1 MHRFRFI
8 LFSLCIATSL
18 MAQEDILEKYVQ
30 QGLINNL
37 ALKQKQFSF
46 EQSMA
51 ALKQARG
58 LFLPTVNIEARYS
71 RSGGGRVIDIPIG
84 DLMNPVYGSL
94 NQLIGLPVFPTDL
107 PNERIPFLREK
118 EHDTKIRVIQPLFQ
132 APIYYN
138 YKIQSNLKQ
147 IESAA
152 VEIFKQQLTEDI
164 QTAYFNYLKAYH
176 VVDLFQKTLSLVN
189 ENLRVSEKLF
199 QNGQATEDI
208 VFRARAERSAVEQ
221 NLLDAGKN
229 KKIAAAYF
237 NFLLNQPLETPI
249 VIIDDAWQP
258 RESQFTLEEA
268 QTKALANRLE
278 FRQLGSA
285 IGAADN
291 TVKLNTGSFLPG
303 ISGVFD
309 YGFQGE
315 AYKFTE
321 KDDYWM
327 ASLVLQWNLF
337 HGFQDKSKITSARLE
352 RNKLTAQL
360 DELTNQIKL
369 QVQEAFDNLTV
380 ARQAIVSAN
389 ERLASA
395 RNSFRIVTR
404 KYEQGMAPQIEYLDA
419 RTTYTN
425 AEVNYIISKF
435 DYFIKCA
442 QFERVVSR

>member
-1 MHRFRFI
+1 MHRFGVI
-8 LFSLCIATSL
+8 LFFLYIASGSI
-18 MAQEDILEKYVQ
+18 AQEDILEKYVQ
-30 QGLINNL
+30 QGLSNNL

-46 EQSMA
+46 EQSME

-71 RSGGGRVIDIPIG
+71 HSGGGRVIDIPIG
-84 DLMNPVYGSL
+84 DLMNPVYGTL
-94 NQLIGLPVFPTDL
+94 NQLIGQTVFPTNL

-118 EHDTKIRVIQPLFQ
+118 EHDTKVRVIQPLFQ

-147 IESAA
+147 VQSAA
-152 VEIFKQQLTEDI
+152 VEIFKQQLAEDI
-164 QTAYFNYLKAYH
+164 QTAYFNYLKTYH
-176 VVDLFQKTLSLVN
+176 VVDLFERTLSLVN
-189 ENLRVSEKLF
+189 ENLRVSERLVE
-199 QNGQATEDI
+199 NGQATEDI
-208 VFRARAERSAVEQ
+208 VFRARAERAAVEQ
-221 NLLDAGKN
+221 NLLDAEKN
-229 KKIAAAYF
+229 KKIAAGYF

-249 VIIDDAWQP
+249 AIIDDSWQP
-258 RESQFTLEEA
+258 PKSLLTQEEA
-268 QTKALANRLE
+268 QTAAIANRVE
-278 FRQLGSA
+278 FRQFASA

-291 TVKLNTGSFLPG
+291 TVKLNAGSFLPG

-315 AYKFTE
+315 EYKFTE

-337 HGFQDKSKITSARLE
+337 HGFQDRSKITSARLE
-352 RNKLTAQL
+352 RKKLAAQL
-360 DELTNQIKL
+360 DEMTSQIKL
-369 QVQEAFDNLTV
+369 QVQEAFDNLMV
-380 ARQAIVSAN
+380 AQQGIVSAN
-389 ERLASA
+389 EQLTSA
-395 RNSFRIVTR
+395 RNSFRIVTK
-404 KYEQGMAPQIEYLDA
+404 KYEQGMAPHIEYLDA

-442 QFERVVSR
+442 HLERVVSR